1 MLKRKTPERVDDDA
15 RPESEGLPPQSS
27 DLVEIVK
34 RNGEFR
40 KWGMVWGPLLY
51 LRTLNAVR
59 PRSFW
64 WKGLLA
70 VVTVV
75 AGLLAKYGL
84 PALVG

>member
-1 MLKRKTPERVDDDA
+1 MLKRKTPERVNDDA
-15 RPESEGLPPQSS
+15 CPESEELPPQSS

-40 KWGMVWGPLLY
+40 KWGMFWGPLLY
-51 LRTLNAVR
+51 LRTLNAIR

-70 VVTVV
+70 VVTAVG
-75 AGLLAKYGL
+75 GLLAKYGL